1 MSEELDRQDDEEG
14 KRRPEAEAHVRAL
27 GKILKRPKPR
37 KEEEKAPQG

>member
-1 MSEELDRQDDEEG
+1 MSEHLDVQGDEEEE
-14 KRRPEAEAHVRAL
+14 KRPEAETHIRAL